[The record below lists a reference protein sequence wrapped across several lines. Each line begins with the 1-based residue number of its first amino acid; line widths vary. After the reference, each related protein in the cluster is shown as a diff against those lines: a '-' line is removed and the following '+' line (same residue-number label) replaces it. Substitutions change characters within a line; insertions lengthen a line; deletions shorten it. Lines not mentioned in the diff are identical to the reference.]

1 MGMNETPSANRVQIG
16 IFGRVN
22 AGKSSIINAITG
34 QDLAIISGK
43 KGTTTDPV
51 KKAMELL
58 PLGPVVL
65 IDTPGLDDTGYLGK
79 LRVEKTREVL
89 NKVDIAVLAVDAK
102 AADEASLRE
111 IEEPLI
117 RRVAE
122 QKLPYVIAGNKADR
136 ISDAK
141 RNRLADFFGKE
152 APLMF
157 VSAKTGQNIL
167 ELKERIAAA
176 LPPEDPGRRLI
187 GDLLQPYDT
196 VVLVVPIDS
205 AAPKGRL
212 ILPQQQVIRD
222 CLEAG
227 AIPVVTRDT
236 ELPRAL
242 LSLSAKPK
250 AVITDSQAFLQAA
263 KATPKD
269 VYLTSFSILFSRYKG
284 DLWQQVEGT
293 RAIRDLKDGDLVL
306 VSEGCTHHR
315 QCGDIGTQKLP
326 RRIREFTG
334 KELAF
339 RFTSG
344 GEFPEDLSGFALAI
358 HCGGCTLNGREMQ
371 RRLSLARASGTPM
384 TNYGTALAYMSGIL
398 KRSLELFQQPQEGL

>member
-117 RRVAE
+117 RRFAE
-122 QKLPYVIAGNKADR
+122 QKLPYVIAVNKADR

-176 LPPEDPGRRLI
+176 LPPEDPGRPLI